1 MNAPAIRVVI
11 ADDHELVRQGIRSF
25 LDTQADLTIVAEAAD
40 MDGAVAACAK
50 HKPDVALIDMVMPG
64 GGVAAIRAIHDAN
77 PATRSILLTSF
88 DDARDILA
96 AVQAGALS
104 CLLKDIDADGLADAI
119 RKAAQGEAVLHPRV
133 AGYLVDAVR
142 QGRSAPGTN
151 VLASL
156 SEREREVL
164 ALIAEGASNQ
174 RIAAQLEI
182 SEKTVKTH
190 VGNMLAKLGLGDR
203 TQAAV
208 YAWKSGMKKS

>member
-25 LDTQADLTIVAEAAD
+25 LDTQADLSIVAEAAD

-119 RKAAQGEAVLHPRV
+119 RKAAHGEAVLHPRV

-142 QGRSAPGTN
+142 RGRSTTGGEA
-151 VLASL
+151 LASL

-164 ALIAEGASNQ
+164 TLIAEGASNQ
-174 RIAAQLEI
+174 RIAAQLGI

-208 YAWKSGMKKS
+208 YAWKNGLKKS

>member
-1 MNAPAIRVVI
+1 MKAPAIRVVI
-11 ADDHELVRQGIRSF
+11 ADDHVLVRQGIRAF
-25 LDTQADLTIVAEAAD
+25 LDTQTDLAIVAEAGDA
-40 MDGAVAACAK
+40 DGAAAACAE
-50 HKPDVALIDMVMPG
+50 HKPDVALIDLAMPG
-64 GGVAAIRAIHDAN
+64 GGIAAIRAIRATS
-77 PATRSILLTSF
+77 PATQAILLTSF

-104 CLLKDIDADGLADAI
+104 CLLKDIDADGLAEAI
-119 RKAAQGEAVLHPRV
+119 RKAARSEAVLHPRV

-142 QGRSAPGTN
+142 QGNSAAGANAP
-151 VLASL
+151 ASL

-174 RIAAQLEI
+174 RIGVQLAI

-190 VGNMLAKLGLGDR
+190 VGNILAKLGLNDR

-208 YAWKSGMKKS
+208 FAWKSGLKR

>member
-11 ADDHELVRQGIRSF
+11 ADDHILVRQGIRAF
-25 LDTQADLTIVAEAAD
+25 LDTQADLAIVAEAGDAN
-40 MDGAVAACAK
+40 GAIEACAA
-50 HKPDVALIDMVMPG
+50 HKPDVALIDLAMPG
-64 GGVAAIRAIHDAN
+64 GGVAAIRAIRQAN
-77 PATRSILLTSF
+77 PATRAILLTSF

-119 RKAAQGEAVLHPRV
+119 RKAARGEAVLHPRV

-142 QGRSAPGTN
+142 QGRPAPGADA
-151 VLASL
+151 LASL

-174 RIAAQLEI
+174 RIATQLEI

-190 VGNMLAKLGLGDR
+190 V
-203 TQAAV
+203 
-208 YAWKSGMKKS
+208 